1 MTHAILRLLQ
11 NYRTVLT
18 GGFTVLLVIAL
29 IGGSLLVFF
38 GSRVQDDIQQVQ
50 GSYAEGVMV
59 FGQIETDVNLLRVYI
74 RDEILTASETGHRSL
89 RPQIDSMMQR
99 IDHMLTEYE
108 PYVRIPEERENY
120 EHYVSAFE
128 QYKIAV
134 YKVLSLAPTMDRAHA
149 MDLIVEN
156 LSAERNR
163 LDEAAENLSRRR
175 ALIADA
181 IDRDVDTLRL
191 GYLWRSI
198 SILALSILIGGFIYR
213 FVLNTIKKYIEGL
226 TKAQQEKNEILE
238 ILTERQNMVEKLMY
252 DMESSVEDERK
263 RFSQELHDAIGHGL
277 TISILNVES
286 ALLETP
292 PLIATTEG
300 YLKNALE
307 SMKEVLA
314 ETKRISY
321 ELRPPLLDDFG
332 LGGAIKQLGRDFQKK
347 TGIAINILIDENIP
361 HLPSKQ
367 EISLYRI
374 VQESLTNIE
383 KHSGASNVT
392 LQLIY
397 RSEGVLALSV
407 IDDGRGFSQT
417 ETEDDTIH
425 LGMRNMR
432 ERINLMNGTMVI
444 NSDSGKGV
452 EIIIEVPFNVEVER

>member
-1 MTHAILRLLQ
+1 
-11 NYRTVLT
+11 
-18 GGFTVLLVIAL
+18 
-29 IGGSLLVFF
+29 
-38 GSRVQDDIQQVQ
+38 
-50 GSYAEGVMV
+50 
-59 FGQIETDVNLLRVYI
+59 
-74 RDEILTASETGHRSL
+74 
-89 RPQIDSMMQR
+89 MQ
-99 IDHMLTEYE
+99 T
-108 PYVRIPEERENY
+108 
-120 EHYVSAFE
+120 
-128 QYKIAV
+128 
-134 YKVLSLAPTMDRAHA
+134 
-149 MDLIVEN
+149 
-156 LSAERNR
+156 
-163 LDEAAENLSRRR
+163 
-175 ALIADA
+175 
-181 IDRDVDTLRL
+181 

-198 SILALSILIGGFIYR
+198 SILVLSILIGGFIYR
-213 FVLNTIKKYIEGL
+213 FVLHTIKIYIEGL

-238 ILTERQNMVEKLMY
+238 ILTERQNMVEKLMV

-286 ALLETP
+286 ALLETSP
-292 PLIATTEG
+292 SISTTEG

-383 KHSGASNVT
+383 KHSGASSVT

-407 IDDGRGFSQT
+407 IDDGRGFSVTQK
-417 ETEDDTIH
+417 EDTAIH

-432 ERINLMNGTMVI
+432 ERINLMNGTMVV
-444 NSDSGKGV
+444 NVDSGKGV
-452 EIIIEVPFNVEVER
+452 EIIIEVPVNGEVEQ